1 MGHYMCGGPMIERI
15 DHISL
20 AVKDIEKAKAFFC
33 DILGLVPCAW
43 SVLEDLKYLG
53 QVFSAG
59 DLTRVEMIT
68 PTGSGS
74 FLDKF
79 LAEREG
85 VHHICFQTLDI
96 VKAKEYLDEKGI
108 PVFGYNDNFEDWKEL
123 FIHPRDAFGVLIQI
137 AQFNPEEFL
146 IEPLRFPADVKWNIE
161 RSAEGVTLTTAHPGG
176 GKSKLELTKAEARRL
191 GEDLIKASS

>member
-1 MGHYMCGGPMIERI
+1 MIERI

-20 AVKDIEKAKAFFC
+20 AVRDIEKAKTFFC
-33 DILGLVPCAW
+33 HVLGLVPCAW

-96 VKAKEYLDEKGI
+96 AKAKKYLDEKGI
-108 PVFGYNDNFEDWKEL
+108 PTFGYNDNFEDWKEL

-137 AQFNPEEFL
+137 AQFKPEEFL
-146 IEPLRFPADVKWNIE
+146 VEPLRFPADVKWEINPA
-161 RSAEGVTLTTAHPGG
+161 SDGVTLTTAHPGG
-176 GKSKLELTKAEARRL
+176 GKSKLELTKEEAKKLAEEIMEKIRR
-191 GEDLIKASS
+191 

>member
-1 MGHYMCGGPMIERI
+1 MIERI

-20 AVKDIEKAKAFFC
+20 AVRDIEKAKTFFC
-33 DILGLVPCAW
+33 DVLGLVPCAW

-96 VKAKEYLDEKGI
+96 AKAKKYLDEKGI
-108 PVFGYNDNFEDWKEL
+108 PTFGYNDNFEDWKEL

-137 AQFNPEEFL
+137 AQFKPEEFL
-146 IEPLRFPADVKWNIE
+146 VEPLRFPADVKWEINPA
-161 RSAEGVTLTTAHPGG
+161 SDGVTLTTAHPGG
-176 GKSKLELTKAEARRL
+176 GKSKLELTKEEAKKLAEEIMEKIRR
-191 GEDLIKASS
+191 

>member
-1 MGHYMCGGPMIERI
+1 MIERI

-20 AVKDIEKAKAFFC
+20 AVKDIEKAKTFFC

-43 SVLEDLKYLG
+43 SVLEDLRYLG

-96 VKAKEYLDEKGI
+96 AKAKEYLDEKGI
-108 PVFGYNDNFEDWKEL
+108 PAFGYNDAYDDWKEL

-146 IEPLRFPADVKWNIE
+146 VEPLRFPADVKWEINPA
-161 RSAEGVTLTTAHPGG
+161 SDGVTLTTAHPGG
-176 GKSKLELTKAEARRL
+176 GKSKLELTKDEAHRL
-191 GEDLIKASS
+191 GEELLKASS

>member
-1 MGHYMCGGPMIERI
+1 MIERI

-20 AVKDIEKAKAFFC
+20 AVKDIEKAKEFFC
-33 DILGLVPCAW
+33 GVLGLVPCAW
-43 SVLEDLKYLG
+43 SVLEDLKYFG

-96 VKAKEYLDEKGI
+96 ARAKEYLDEKGI
-108 PVFGYNDNFEDWKEL
+108 PTFGYNDDYEDWKEL

-146 IEPLRFPADVKWNIE
+146 VEPLRFLAGVKWEI
-161 RSAEGVTLTTAHPGG
+161 SPSPDGVTLTTAHTGG
-176 GKSKLELTKAEARRL
+176 GKSKLELTKDEARQL
-191 GEDLIKASS
+191 GEELLKAANT

>member
-1 MGHYMCGGPMIERI
+1 MIERI

-20 AVKDIEKAKAFFC
+20 AVKDIEKAKTFFC
-33 DILGLVPCAW
+33 DVLGLVPCAW

-96 VKAKEYLDEKGI
+96 AKAKKYLDEKGI
-108 PVFGYNDNFEDWKEL
+108 PTFGYNDAYDDWKEL

-146 IEPLRFPADVKWNIE
+146 VEPLRFPPDVKWEINPA
-161 RSAEGVTLTTAHPGG
+161 SDGVTLTTAHPGG
-176 GKSKLELTKAEARRL
+176 GKSKLELTKEEAKKLAEEIMEKIGQWAI
-191 GEDLIKASS
+191 GNP

>member
-1 MGHYMCGGPMIERI
+1 MIERI

-20 AVKDIEKAKAFFC
+20 AVRDIEKAKQFFC
-33 DILGLVPCAW
+33 DVLGLVPCAW

-68 PTGSGS
+68 PTGRGS
-74 FLDKF
+74 FLDRF

-96 VKAKEYLDEKGI
+96 ARAKEYLDGKGI
-108 PVFGYNDNFEDWKEL
+108 PTFGYNDDSEDWKEL

-137 AQFNPEEFL
+137 AQFKPEEFL
-146 IEPLRFPADVKWNIE
+146 VEPLRFIAGVKWEIG
-161 RSAEGVTLTTAHPGG
+161 SSPGGVTLTTAHPGG
-176 GKSKLELTKAEARRL
+176 GKSRLELTKEEAKKLAEEIMEKSRP
-191 GEDLIKASS
+191 

>member
-1 MGHYMCGGPMIERI
+1 MIERI

-20 AVKDIEKAKAFFC
+20 AVKDIEKAKQFFC
-33 DILGLVPCAW
+33 DVLGLVPCAW

-68 PTGSGS
+68 PTGGGS

-85 VHHICFQTLDI
+85 VHHVCFQTLDI
-96 VKAKEYLDEKGI
+96 AKAKEFLDQKGI
-108 PVFGYNDNFEDWKEL
+108 PTFGYSTENDWKGL

-137 AQFNPEEFL
+137 AQFHPEEFL
-146 IEPLRFPADVKWNIE
+146 VEPLKFPEGVKWEINP
-161 RSAEGVTLTTAHPGG
+161 SSQGVTLTTSHPGG
-176 GKSKLELTKAEARRL
+176 GKSRLQLTKDETRRL
-191 GEDLIKASS
+191 GEELIKSAANPQG

>member
-1 MGHYMCGGPMIERI
+1 MIERI

-20 AVKDIEKAKAFFC
+20 AVKDIEKAKNFFC

-59 DLTRVEMIT
+59 DLTRIEMIT
-68 PTGSGS
+68 PTGEGS

-79 LAEREG
+79 LTERDG
-85 VHHICFQTLDI
+85 VHHLCFQTLDI
-96 VKAKEYLDEKGI
+96 IQAKEYLDRKGI
-108 PVFGYNDNFEDWKEL
+108 PTFGYEDTSERWREL

-137 AQFNPEEFL
+137 AEFRPEDFL
-146 IEPLRFPADVKWNIE
+146 VEPLRFPEGVKWE
-161 RSAEGVTLTTAHPGG
+161 LGPSPEGVTLTTAHPGG
-176 GKSKLELTKAEARRL
+176 GKSRLELTRDEARRL
-191 GEDLIKASS
+191 GEELLKASD

>member
-1 MGHYMCGGPMIERI
+1 MIERI

-20 AVKDIEKAKAFFC
+20 AVRDMEKAKEFFC
-33 DILGLVPCAW
+33 GILGLVPAQW

-59 DLTRVEMIT
+59 DLTRIEMIT
-68 PTGSGS
+68 PTGKGS

-85 VHHICFQTLDI
+85 VHHICFQTRDI
-96 VKAKEYLDEKGI
+96 AKAKEYLDQKGV
-108 PVFGYNDNFEDWKEL
+108 PTFGYSDAYDEWKEL

-137 AQFNPEEFL
+137 AQFRPKEFL
-146 IEPLRFPADVKWNIE
+146 VEPLKFPEDVKWE
-161 RSAEGVTLTTAHPGG
+161 VGESPGGLSLTTAHPGG
-176 GKSKLELTKAEARRL
+176 GKSSLELTREEARRL
-191 GEDLIKASS
+191 GEELLKASM

>member
-1 MGHYMCGGPMIERI
+1 MLERI

-20 AVKDIEKAKAFFC
+20 AVKDLEKAKRFFC
-33 DILGLVPCAW
+33 DVLGLIPCNW
-43 SVLEDLKYLG
+43 SVLEDMKYLG

-68 PTGSGS
+68 PTGPGS

-85 VHHICFQTLDI
+85 VHHLCFETLDI

-108 PVFGYNDNFEDWKEL
+108 PTFGYSTEGDWKEL

-137 AQFNPEEFL
+137 AQFRPAEFL
-146 IEPLRFPADVKWNIE
+146 VEPLKLPAGTKWQITT
-161 RSAEGVTLTTAHPGG
+161 SGDDITLATAHPGG
-176 GKSKLELTKAEARRL
+176 GKATLRLTREEARAL
-191 GEDLIKASS
+191 GEELMETGNG

>member
-1 MGHYMCGGPMIERI
+1 MIERI

-20 AVKDIEKAKAFFC
+20 AVKDIEKAKQFFC
-33 DILGLVPCAW
+33 DVLGLVPCAW
-43 SVLEDLKYLG
+43 SALEDLKYLV

-68 PTGSGS
+68 PTGNGS

-96 VKAKEYLDEKGI
+96 ARAKEYLDEKGI
-108 PVFGYNDNFEDWKEL
+108 PAFGYNDDSENWKEL

-137 AQFNPEEFL
+137 AQFKPEEFL
-146 IEPLRFPADVKWNIE
+146 VEPLRFPAGVKWEISPAAN
-161 RSAEGVTLTTAHPGG
+161 GVTLTTNHPGG
-176 GKSKLELTKAEARRL
+176 GKSRLELTKEEAKKLAEEIMEKSRP
-191 GEDLIKASS
+191 

>member
-1 MGHYMCGGPMIERI
+1 MIERI

-20 AVKDIEKAKAFFC
+20 AVKDIEKAKKFFC
-33 DILGLVPCAW
+33 DILGLVPCTW

-96 VKAKEYLDEKGI
+96 VKAKQYLDEKGI
-108 PVFGYNDNFEDWKEL
+108 PTFGYNDNFEDWKEL

-137 AQFNPEEFL
+137 AQFHPEEFL
-146 IEPLRFPADVKWNIE
+146 IEPLRFPAGMKWNVE
-161 RSAEGVTLTTAHPGG
+161 RSPEGITLTTAHPGG
-176 GKSKLELTKAEARRL
+176 GRSKLELSKDEARRL
-191 GEDLIKASS
+191 GEELIEASS

>member
-1 MGHYMCGGPMIERI
+1 MIERI

-20 AVKDIEKAKAFFC
+20 AVKDIEKAKTFFC
-33 DILGLVPCAW
+33 DVLGLVPCAW

-96 VKAKEYLDEKGI
+96 AKAKKYLDEKGI
-108 PVFGYNDNFEDWKEL
+108 PTFGYNDGFEDWKEL
-123 FIHPRDAFGVLIQI
+123 FIHPRDAFGILIQI

-146 IEPLRFPADVKWNIE
+146 VEPLKFPADVKWEINPASDGI
-161 RSAEGVTLTTAHPGG
+161 TLTTAHPGG
-176 GKSKLELTKAEARRL
+176 GKSKLELTKDEAKKLAEEIMERTRQ
-191 GEDLIKASS
+191 

>member
-1 MGHYMCGGPMIERI
+1 MIERI

-20 AVKDIEKAKAFFC
+20 AVKDIEKAKTFFC

-96 VKAKEYLDEKGI
+96 AKAKEYLDEKGI
-108 PVFGYNDNFEDWKEL
+108 PTFGYNDNFEDWKEL

-137 AQFNPEEFL
+137 AQFNPEAFL
-146 IEPLRFPADVKWNIE
+146 VEPLRFPPDVKWEINP
-161 RSAEGVTLTTAHPGG
+161 APDGVTLTTAHPGG
-176 GKSKLELTKAEARRL
+176 GKSKLELTNKEAKKLAEEIMEKIRR
-191 GEDLIKASS
+191 

>member
-1 MGHYMCGGPMIERI
+1 MSGGAMIERI

-20 AVKDIEKAKAFFC
+20 AVKDIEKAKTFFC
-33 DILGLVPCAW
+33 DILGLIPCAW

-59 DLTRVEMIT
+59 DLTRMEMIT

-96 VKAKEYLDEKGI
+96 AKAKNSSIKRNTYL
-108 PVFGYNDNFEDWKEL
+108 WL
-123 FIHPRDAFGVLIQI
+123 
-137 AQFNPEEFL
+137 
-146 IEPLRFPADVKWNIE
+146 
-161 RSAEGVTLTTAHPGG
+161 
-176 GKSKLELTKAEARRL
+176 
-191 GEDLIKASS
+191 